1 MRVLVLNP
9 GSSSLKVSVLEP
21 PDRAAIGTAVIDW
34 GADATRVASRGSA
47 IAAALGALDAGGIA
61 TSSIDAVGYRVVHG
75 GNRFTG
81 PILIDDAAVEAIDA
95 LSGLAPLHNRIAA
108 ETIRG
113 ARAALPGAVHVA
125 AFDTAFHA
133 TLAPAG
139 YRYPVPPTWFS
150 DWDVRRFGFHGLSVA
165 WSVERAAELLERPME
180 GLRLVI
186 AHLGSGCSVTAVDA
200 GRSVDTSMGM
210 TPLEGLMMGT
220 RAGSIDPG
228 TILHVLRGD
237 RLTLPELE
245 DVLDHGSGLLGVS
258 GLSADVRELIAA
270 EAGGHEAAGLALELF
285 VRRAA
290 AGIAASASVLPVL
303 DGVVFTGG
311 IGEHSGPI
319 RKRIVDRLAVLGVQ
333 EVADALVSDDTVLS
347 EPNALPAVLR
357 VEAREDVVIANS
369 VRDIM
374 EMR

>member
-21 PDRAAIGTAVIDW
+21 PNREALATAAIDW
-34 GADATRVASRGSA
+34 GADATRAANRGSA
-47 IAAALGALDAGGIA
+47 IAAALGALGMAGVA
-61 TSSIDAVGYRVVHG
+61 ASSIEAVGYRVVHG
-75 GNRFTG
+75 GSRFTR
-81 PILIDDAAVEAIDA
+81 PILIDDQVVPAIEE

-113 ARAALPGAVHVA
+113 ARAALAGVAHVA

-133 TLAPAG
+133 TLPPAG
-139 YRYPVPPTWFS
+139 YRYPVPHAWFS
-150 DWDVRRFGFHGLSVA
+150 DWGIRRFGFHGLSVD
-165 WSVERAAELLERPME
+165 WSVGRAAELLGHPVED
-180 GLRLVI
+180 LRLVI
-186 AHLGSGCSVTAVDA
+186 AHLGSGCSVTAVDG

-228 TILHVLRGD
+228 LILHVLRAD
-237 RLTLPELE
+237 RLTLSKLE

-258 GLSADVRELIAA
+258 GRSPDVRELLVA
-270 EAGGHEAAGLALELF
+270 EGAGDEAASLALELF

-319 RKRIVDRLAVLGVQ
+319 RKRIVDRLAVLGVHQ
-333 EVADALVSDDTVLS
+333 VGDGLVAEDVVLS
-347 EPNALPAVLR
+347 EPNARPAVLR
-357 VEAREDVVIANS
+357 IEAREDVVIADS
-369 VRDIM
+369 VRTLL
-374 EMR
+374 ETT